1 MMMKIKT
8 RLGQYFLINQKIVQ
22 ELVAAAS
29 INKSDVVLEIGAGR
43 GTITKEIA
51 KRADKVLAIE
61 IDKSFK
67 SDLDRMP
74 SNVKIIYEDALKVLE
89 KKIKFNK
96 IIGNLSS
103 FLVEPLSQRL
113 IHLRFDL
120 AAFLIPLKFVRD
132 LTTGEVFPIYLQTRL
147 IRRVDKKAF
156 SPPPKT
162 NWALVRISP
171 RPNSLLAKDYE
182 RFIQQYLHEHQK
194 AKLKNALREA
204 VIRIYES
211 QGKKVTKDQAHEI
224 VKKTAIPPLELE
236 DLSPTVNLAEISRC
250 LAVVL

>member
-89 KKIKFNK
+89 KKIKFN
-96 IIGNLSS
+96 N
-103 FLVEPLSQRL
+103 
-113 IHLRFDL
+113 
-120 AAFLIPLKFVRD
+120 
-132 LTTGEVFPIYLQTRL
+132 YL
-147 IRRVDKKAF
+147 D
-156 SPPPKT
+156 
-162 NWALVRISP
+162 
-171 RPNSLLAKDYE
+171 
-182 RFIQQYLHEHQK
+182 
-194 AKLKNALREA
+194 
-204 VIRIYES
+204 
-211 QGKKVTKDQAHEI
+211 
-224 VKKTAIPPLELE
+224 
-236 DLSPTVNLAEISRC
+236 
-250 LAVVL
+250 